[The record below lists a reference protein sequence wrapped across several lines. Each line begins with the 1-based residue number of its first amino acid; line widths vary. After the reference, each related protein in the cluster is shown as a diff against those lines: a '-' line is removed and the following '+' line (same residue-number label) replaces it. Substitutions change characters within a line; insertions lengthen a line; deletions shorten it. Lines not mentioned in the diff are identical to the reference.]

1 MTCEKEEMW
10 TQNIISIETQFECIV
25 KMLFSVLGN
34 TFKVQIGYFDFEKC
48 FKFQNKNLLLFLNK
62 YKILF

>member
-10 TQNIISIETQFECIV
+10 IKNIIIKDNQFECIV

-34 TFKVQIGYFDFEKC
+34 TFKVQIGYFDFE
-48 FKFQNKNLLLFLNK
+48 NA
-62 YKILF
+62 